1 MPAKITAHTAYIYG
15 YGQPYTCLCIS
26 CAVPE
31 AQWLWLGVAWFGLL
45 VWLIGVAYWCSLLV
59 LLGVAWCSLLVWLG
73 VAILLCSLVYSFP
86 ALLQLRAV

>member
-1 MPAKITAHTAYIYG
+1 MFVHL
-15 YGQPYTCLCIS
+15 LC
-26 CAVPE
+26 CARGSVV
-31 AQWLWLGVAWFGLL
+31 VAWCSL

>member
-59 LLGVAWCSLLVWLG
+59 WLIGVAYWCCLVWLG
-73 VAILLCSLVYSFP
+73 VAYWCGLV
-86 ALLQLRAV
+86 